1 MQNNYSEDDLLE
13 YIFKESTL
21 EKTAAIELAITQ
33 SPALQSQYFELLD
46 NIELLNKTYI
56 RPSEDSVEA
65 ILQKAKDALQQNV
78 D

>member
-13 YIFKESTL
+13 YIFKETTL
-21 EKTAAIELAITQ
+21 EKTAAIELAISQ
-33 SPALQSQYFELLD
+33 SSTLQSQYFELLD
-46 NIELLNKTYI
+46 SIDLLNKTYI

>member
-13 YIFKESTL
+13 YIFKETTL
-21 EKTAAIELAITQ
+21 EKTAAIELAISQ
-33 SPALQSQYFELLD
+33 STTLQSQYFELLD
-46 NIELLNKTYI
+46 SIDLLNKTYI

>member
-1 MQNNYSEDDLLE
+1 MQHNYSEDDLLE
-13 YIFKESTL
+13 YIFKETNL
-21 EKTAAIELAITQ
+21 EKTAAIELAISQ
-33 SPALQSQYFELLD
+33 NPALQTQYFELLD
-46 NIELLNKTYI
+46 SIELLNKTYI

>member
-13 YIFKESTL
+13 YIFKETTL
-21 EKTAAIELAITQ
+21 EKTAAIELAISQ
-33 SPALQSQYFELLD
+33 SSTLQSQYLELLD
-46 NIELLNKTYI
+46 SIDLLNKTYI

>member
-13 YIFKESTL
+13 YIFKETSL
-21 EKTAAIELAITQ
+21 EKTAAIELAISQ
-33 SPALQSQYFELLD
+33 STTLQSQYFELLD
-46 NIELLNKTYI
+46 SIDLLNKTYI

>member
-1 MQNNYSEDDLLE
+1 MQNNYSEDDLLK
-13 YIFKESTL
+13 YIFKETSL
-21 EKTAAIELAITQ
+21 EKTAAIELAISQ
-33 SPALQSQYFELLD
+33 STTLQSQYFELLD
-46 NIELLNKTYI
+46 SIDLLNKTYI